1 MAGKVY
7 IYHNNHDGTF
17 TNMSPHMHMNQ
28 PVFAMGSNFGD
39 IDNDGYLDLYFATG
53 NPSYKSLIPNKMY
66 KNINGKD
73 FADVTVSARVGNLQ
87 KGHAVAFADLNNNGD
102 QDIYVDMGG
111 AFRGD
116 VYPASLYLNPG
127 QNTNNWI
134 CIKLEGDRSNR
145 SAIGTKITV
154 KFTEN
159 GKKRMVYREVNSG
172 GSFGCS
178 PLRREIGIG
187 QAAEIDEITI
197 NWPVSRIVQTL
208 KNVKPNQFIKVKE
221 GKDGFEQVNLK
232 VLTFRRSDGT
242 IPMCAPAR

>member
-1 MAGKVY
+1 
-7 IYHNNHDGTF
+7 
-17 TNMSPHMHMNQ
+17 
-28 PVFAMGSNFGD
+28 
-39 IDNDGYLDLYFATG
+39 
-53 NPSYKSLIPNKMY
+53 MY

-111 AFRGD
+111 SFRGD